1 MSADDK
7 EIFDFSNYSTK
18 SKYYD
23 DSNKLVIDKMKYEG
37 ATGESVGLKSKMCSI
52 LVDGNS
58 EHKKAKDMNRNI
70 AATTSH
76 NKYNDVLFNNKC
88 LRNSMNRIK
97 SKDHGIGTYEIN

>member
-58 EHKKAKDMNRNI
+58 EHKKAKHVIEILLPQQVITNI
-70 AATTSH
+70 MMYYSIT
-76 NKYNDVLFNNKC
+76 NV
-88 LRNSMNRIK
+88 
-97 SKDHGIGTYEIN
+97 